1 MWLLQKKWYE
11 INKCRYG
18 AENDDS
24 RVRESKLLT
33 YGFRNFETSTIYEES
48 EIVKSAP
55 LFYGVEEVIS
65 LGVSENV
72 SVTIPR
78 ISYEN

>member
-1 MWLLQKKWYE
+1 MV
-11 INKCRYG
+11 
-18 AENDDS
+18 S
-24 RVRESKLLT
+24 
-33 YGFRNFETSTIYEES
+33 NFETSTIYEES
-48 EIVKSAP
+48 ENVKSAP

-78 ISYEN
+78 GSYEN